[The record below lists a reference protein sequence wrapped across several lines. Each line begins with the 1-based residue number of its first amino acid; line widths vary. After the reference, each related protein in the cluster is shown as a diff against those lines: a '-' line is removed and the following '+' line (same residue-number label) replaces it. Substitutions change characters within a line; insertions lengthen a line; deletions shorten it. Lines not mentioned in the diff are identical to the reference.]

1 MIKGTLAITED
12 GAISVIHPSSEGG
25 LKLDGRMAMTTTP
38 VHPSQSR
45 SVKNIPH
52 GVEVEIELIEEL
64 VNPMGRIVDPM
75 NVAQNQSQCKWQRF
89 ALLVIGEISIPSEN
103 GLIAG
108 DNSEHVIDHRREGGR
123 DPISFL
129 KWVAKDWMSIW
140 VVDKWMWEW
149 QHERTP
155 ETFKKYKEYYTE
167 EELYLMYLQEI
178 FKEKQK

>member
-1 MIKGTLAITED
+1 MIKGTITITED
-12 GAISVIHPSSEGG
+12 GVISVIHPSSEGG

-75 NVAQNQSQCKWQRF
+75 NLSQNQSQCKWQRF
-89 ALLVIGEISIPSEN
+89 ALLVIGEISIPPEN
-103 GLIAG
+103 GLIAV
-108 DNSEHVIDHRREGGR
+108 DNSEHVIDHRREDGR

-129 KWVAKDWMSIW
+129 KWVAKDWMNIW

-167 EELYLMYLQEI
+167 EELYLMYLQGI
-178 FKEKQK
+178 YKKN